1 MTKAWRVVLWIV
13 LALLA
18 AGIVLAGAGWLT
30 GASPLRMAE
39 QLVNTSLAISHRHSS
54 SKIQDL
60 SPYLWASLPT
70 SSSVPVTVVQ

>member
-39 QLVNTSLAISHRHSS
+39 QLFGGVDEVQAAVNSIAIQAEEVLTELHSA
-54 SKIQDL
+54 I
-60 SPYLWASLPT
+60 
-70 SSSVPVTVVQ
+70 